1 MKFPF
6 EITFKEKMTD
16 EIDKCPTSEML
27 EFYKGVYERNGVDS
41 VEIIDNSLIIKN
53 AWIGFRIRPGLNW
66 NRWNGVVSA
75 KLEIVEN
82 GDKSRTAIYTF
93 NVAKILIIGLIFGI
107 GAGIIVRIDARSISL
122 SFWSGLIIFGVMGI
136 LNWAIALY
144 QHQLALD
151 DFIHGRKFNN
161 SKDYEDE

>member
-6 EITFKEKMTD
+6 EITFKEKITV
-16 EIDKCPTSEML
+16 EIDKCPTSELL

-41 VEIIDNSLIIKN
+41 VEISDNCLKVKN

-75 KLEIVEN
+75 KLEVVEN
-82 GDKSRTAIYTF
+82 VDKSRTAIYTF
-93 NVAKILIIGLIFGI
+93 NVAKILIIGLILGI
-107 GAGIIVRIDARSISL
+107 GAGVFVGINVRSISL
-122 SFWSGLIIFGVMGI
+122 SFWSGLIVFGVLGI
-136 LNWAIALY
+136 LNWATALY
-144 QHQLALD
+144 QHQLAFD